1 MFEVKIFIETSLKG
15 PLRTGEGAGWYAAV
29 AEYRRKNGEIETR
42 EVFVCEEKTTYH
54 KSTLSALL
62 KVLKILN
69 KACVL
74 QIRTDSSYLVSNYQN
89 GNLEMWKSRDF
100 KNCKGEEIK
109 NRELWEQVSAELDK
123 HEVEMIRERR
133 HEYSEWMRQ
142 QAKERFQKQENVEN
156 TEIGGRLHE

>member
-69 KACVL
+69 KSMCSSN
-74 QIRTDSSYLVSNYQN
+74 TDRFKL
-89 GNLEMWKSRDF
+89 SR
-100 KNCKGEEIK
+100 E
-109 NRELWEQVSAELDK
+109 
-123 HEVEMIRERR
+123 
-133 HEYSEWMRQ
+133 
-142 QAKERFQKQENVEN
+142 
-156 TEIGGRLHE
+156 